1 MYEVT
6 VKIGASPSKYW
17 GSLEFTDAAGRPH
30 RKEIAGERDA
40 SKQSNT
46 LEALIECLKV
56 LKKPCML
63 NIYSA
68 EDYVVSAFQ
77 YEWLTGWQ
85 AAGWKNAKGKTIRN
99 VEQWQKIWTLLSP
112 HSRQV
117 MKEE

>member
-1 MYEVT
+1 
-6 VKIGASPSKYW
+6 
-17 GSLEFTDAAGRPH
+17 
-30 RKEIAGERDA
+30 
-40 SKQSNT
+40 
-46 LEALIECLKV
+46 
-56 LKKPCML
+56 ML

-112 HSRQV
+112 HSRRV

>member
-30 RKEIAGERDA
+30 RKEIEGERDA

-63 NIYSA
+63 SIY
-68 EDYVVSAFQ
+68 
-77 YEWLTGWQ
+77 TGWQ

-112 HSRQV
+112 HSRRV

>member
-46 LEALIECLKV
+46 LEALIECLKEEAEQIFE
-56 LKKPCML
+56 KK
-63 NIYSA
+63 YSRELFREEFGRYYA
-68 EDYVVSAFQ
+68 E
-77 YEWLTGWQ
+77 E
-85 AAGWKNAKGKTIRN
+85 KNEEAKGQQEN
-99 VEQWQKIWTLLSP
+99 GFIW
-112 HSRQV
+112 
-117 MKEE
+117 MEEETC